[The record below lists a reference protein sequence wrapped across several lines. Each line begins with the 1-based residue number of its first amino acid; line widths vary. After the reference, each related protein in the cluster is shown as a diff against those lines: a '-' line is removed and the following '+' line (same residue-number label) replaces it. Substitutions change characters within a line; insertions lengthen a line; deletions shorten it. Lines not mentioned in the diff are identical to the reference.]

1 MVRLINF
8 IFIFSL
14 QSNSGRLHHCLL
26 FSVCISQDCLK
37 WAKIASHKKN
47 NRDIKKTNEW
57 KKGKQ
62 IKNLKSGDIRFRHA
76 PTATRICLI

>member
-1 MVRLINF
+1 MVRLINSNF
-8 IFIFSL
+8 FSL

-26 FSVCISQDCLK
+26 FSVCIYQDCLK
-37 WAKIASHKKN
+37 WAKIASHKKKLKV
-47 NRDIKKTNEW
+47 KKNEREE
-57 KKGKQ
+57 KGKQ